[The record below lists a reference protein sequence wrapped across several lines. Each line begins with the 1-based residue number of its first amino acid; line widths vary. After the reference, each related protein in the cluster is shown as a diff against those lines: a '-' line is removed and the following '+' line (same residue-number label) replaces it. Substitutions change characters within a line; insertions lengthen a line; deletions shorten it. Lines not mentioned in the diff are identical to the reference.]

1 MREVRGDRSEG
12 GVAGVLGSE
21 LDDEAEEEIEDV
33 DANAARVRFVD
44 GGVLGLFVILAADE
58 EEEDVVEEEGDT
70 GGCDRG
76 R

>member
-33 DANAARVRFVD
+33 DASAARVRLVD

-70 GGCDRG
+70 GVCDRG